1 PRLRIPEIAQ
11 RFGTH
16 GKAILLR
23 LNSRLQSLIGFSSF
37 LDRKSKSRTAFRI
50 FHAENPRFRQH
61 FALSTENP
69 QILHSIRTFHAED
82 RKIRAAFC
90 FFCATFTFSGGKGA
104 MLSGGFVDRAE
115 FEGESAS
122 AAESTVSALQFPEPD
137 LFFNRLGQLFVH
149 LLDPN
154 PQQAQ

>member
-1 PRLRIPEIAQ
+1 MKILNSGRRFAFSAWKIPNSAQ
-11 RFGTH
+11 RFAFPQRNH
-16 GKAILLR
+16 
-23 LNSRLQSLIGFSSF
+23 
-37 LDRKSKSRTAFRI
+37 KSRAAFRI
-50 FHAENPRFRQH
+50 LR
-61 FALSTENP
+61 
-69 QILHSIRTFHAED
+69 AED
-82 RKIRAAFC
+82 RKFRAAFC
-90 FFCATFTFSGGKGA
+90 FFWGTFTFSSGKGA
-104 MLSGGFVDRAE
+104 MLSGGFVDRGE